1 MNATKEEVRHH
12 SSKLPDRM
20 RPEELEEIFL
30 QMAIFKQ
37 LTLMLDAEQIEY
49 LLSLPPDRRAV
60 YLSSQL
66 NPKQIEY
73 LLSKIDKK
81 NQRN

>member
-1 MNATKEEVRHH
+1 
-12 SSKLPDRM
+12 M

-30 QMAIFKQ
+30 QIAIFKQ

-60 YLSSQL
+60 YLSFL
-66 NPKQIEY
+66 NLTPSK
-73 LLSKIDKK
+73 LSIFCLRLTRRTREIDT
-81 NQRN
+81 NAQ